1 MQEDRA
7 VVGSLVMYRG
17 CTGVGCS
24 GSRSVLPSRG
34 SGSLI
39 GVWVRGGDPVS
50 WGNIKFGEEIGDG
63 SGVVGY

>member
-1 MQEDRA
+1 MD
-7 VVGSLVMYRG
+7 RG